1 MRISNDRELVILLLF
16 YWQYIGGANLENIS
30 IESVLDQVAIPTKI
44 INVFLQK
51 PIRNLPSKK
60 YVANEEVESSTI
72 HYENANGFVPLIVST
87 QPYELKNNRR
97 NLIQYDAINKTKKN
111 TPKIIKKISIFPE
124 ETRIFFTTPNT
135 GENRRSFQIDDNQN
149 EFELLKVNND
159 TPAVATYN
167 SFIDHS
173 RNNYKSDRSNSEI
186 NYGKALRTKDR
197 EREKRIQNYMDS
209 YDVAKEDSR
218 QYTRSEVDKNNKYAL
233 YQQEKSHHYS
243 KASTASYGTQKT
255 SPQTNYGT
263 ITSTMSN
270 IKAFTPKVDKNEEY
284 RFKNPIMVDEKF
296 RRQSLPSTAFTSNHN
311 GDKKDEFDRAT
322 LENRESE
329 SLSQIEGTS
338 RNYDSAGFR
347 DFSDENLDYME
358 EMDKPRRVQ
367 KTSKRRPYR
376 FDSSRKLPKEHR
388 EIYDDTYDDQGR
400 KRANKPK
407 SRQKQKSKPIEV
419 VNEDDPY
426 EKEEQFESDENNRNN
441 QQNFNDGNTWNQ
453 VAPNVEV
460 SHSNGYEIDQI
471 EKPKLHIV
479 PVNILSNFDHATA
492 LDNSQGFDITNA
504 MFTGFVH
511 EAPLVSTATPLI
523 SSSPNYL
530 NRNSI
535 PSSTSTSS
543 MSISTPVPD
552 VIVGQS
558 SFNNPIQAV
567 FMPNKLQQNMLNQY
581 MQSTVSPT
589 LFAVTSRP
597 EFLGS
602 STISPSLQQIL
613 NQVQSSIPI
622 NQHIFNAQPTQQTYA
637 NLLQPIHSN
646 ANNQIYVN
654 TNSDQGQNFY
664 QFKNSQSATSTS
676 NSETNESQQQKFNV
690 NNGQFVASA
699 SLSVGNNQHSQTRNK
714 NANKRNNY
722 RINNQN
728 QNKNNNDNIQRN
740 QQKKGQSSSNFIQPT
755 VVPAIL
761 HTGIG
766 LFRNQNSQLV
776 QNPLFIANSQSNT
789 PIFKGT
795 NEGLDNSMKQLQ
807 YNIKNNRYQLTSIS
821 SIDNAGGASNNVNAI
836 NNLIDP
842 IQKAQLP
849 LLGATNVEIVNPN
862 LNANAYAINQVPAT
876 LVTTPIPMFTTTG
889 FIASKQAFTSTTQ
902 EPLGADRALFN
913 PINFVPNY
921 DLIKSQSVLNSNVV
935 PNNQFVQQN
944 LNLVPVVPGGN
955 FYKHSQGAQID
966 LANKPKLSSDLEKYA
981 EEMFKESLR
990 TIYNSHKWNN
1000 DPRSPGNISLVDNSD
1015 LAKLRNELLRIK
1027 NNIRYSKIPKDVL
1040 EAHHTENKFRT
1051 SHGQGHGPRTNFN
1064 HENSRLRPR
1073 QGVVSTK
1080 SKGQEPQAS
1089 TIVDYRYSIRQHHNQ
1104 PDYQSDQSYNYP
1116 TFSTSLPES
1125 DHFRS
1130 SAAYRSS
1137 EGEFY
1142 DINHQR
1148 THNLMGLLMKN
1159 KQLPPGTQG
1168 NYYSDSQAINKAF
1181 DEENQRMQ
1189 SQIRWIIVLF
1199 GVSVGSCLTL
1209 ENNSTATP
1217 QNSTTNL
1224 STLNNDLQQS
1234 IKPKRQLDEFDFDS
1248 STFDDLPSIFPAKEI
1263 TSLSTFNDDEIED
1276 ISGFIP
1282 SASFKVTRSNSE
1294 SLGTHGENYESLN
1307 PPAPNYHS
1315 SPQVASQA
1323 TNSQANLYSNE
1334 DSEALSQ
1341 VRQTETSYNNQVTT
1355 PLYIDSYVTHPKYAA
1370 AKSSAFPREN
1380 QYKVPA
1386 KVQFNSYPTLSE
1398 LAPNVPV
1405 YGPIAQVSLHSIVPN
1420 NRHQVQ
1426 QSASQNTGYKAPI
1439 AHNFKNIHPT
1449 TKVYAPLHAH
1459 NQQQQYDAQF
1469 QNYAH
1474 NPYDNVQYTTT
1485 PGLEISN
1492 KKLEL
1497 PVIQLQTAPN
1507 YPGYIQTL
1515 ETTPLIFSS
1524 ETGLQYKADPGFRLS
1539 YEFAKPKSNHPNQRS
1554 GTNSPFL
1561 GVASPI
1567 QVLPVQTASSTAQF
1581 PKFKGASI
1589 GQFPSRGFKKTD
1601 SYFPKN
1607 DDDDDDVETLPKKYF
1622 KQSELEDEE
1631 ETQKQEKRE
1640 KILDREQH
1648 GRRKS
1653 KGHKG
1658 RSKSYADEFEET
1670 FRRKPN
1676 KLKHSHRH
1684 SKVSKASKESNER
1697 PRISASYSASK
1708 SLKKNRHR
1716 AYRDESGEP
1725 SSRPSSL
1732 SGPTRQTFKRD
1743 YRLEE
1748 SDKPKEDINSKTL
1761 PQVVWQDSYGMRVN
1775 NPEDEALRSSYSK
1788 EESAVID
1795 SYGSTR
1801 KPSTTSRQELTT
1813 KLPYKSTTLPSQNDD
1828 KLGSSTFS
1836 PHGSWKSTGI
1846 NIKPISNE
1854 SYSKPSGSG
1863 LKALVNP
1870 KQNYFSPLLGRGEI
1884 FRTLKGV

>member
-1 MRISNDRELVILLLF
+1 MIFHRVILFLF
-16 YWQYIGGANLENIS
+16 YWQCIGGENLENIS

-44 INVFLQK
+44 INEFLQK
-51 PIRNLPSKK
+51 PVRNLPSKK

-87 QPYELKNNRR
+87 QPYELKHNRR

-111 TPKIIKKISIFPE
+111 TPKIIKKNSTFPE

-135 GENRRSFQIDDNQN
+135 GENRRLFQIDDNQN

-186 NYGKALRTKDR
+186 NYGKSLRTKDR
-197 EREKRIQNYMDS
+197 ERGKRIQNYMDS
-209 YDVAKEDSR
+209 YDVASEDGR
-218 QYTRSEVDKNNKYAL
+218 QYTHSEVDKNNKKAL
-233 YQQEKSHHYS
+233 YQQEKNHHYS
-243 KASTASYGTQKT
+243 EASTTSYGTQKI

-263 ITSTMSN
+263 MTSTMSS
-270 IKAFTPKVDKNEEY
+270 IKAFTPKVDKNEAY
-284 RFKNPIMVDEKF
+284 RFNNPIMVNEKF
-296 RRQSLPSTAFTSNHN
+296 RGQSLPSTAFTSNHN
-311 GDKKDEFDRAT
+311 GDKKDKFDRAT

-338 RNYDSAGFR
+338 RNYDSANFR

-388 EIYDDTYDDQGR
+388 EIYGDSYDDQGR

-426 EKEEQFESDENNRNN
+426 EKEEQFEGDENNRNN
-441 QQNFNDGNTWNQ
+441 QQHFNGGNTWNQ

-535 PSSTSTSS
+535 PSSTSKSS
-543 MSISTPVPD
+543 TSISTPVPD

-567 FMPNKLQQNMLNQY
+567 LMPNKLQQNMLNQY

-589 LFAVTSRP
+589 LFAVTPRP
-597 EFLGS
+597 GFLAS

-654 TNSDQGQNFY
+654 ANSDQGQNFY

-676 NSETNESQQQKFNV
+676 NSESNESQHKKFNV

-714 NANKRNNY
+714 NAIKRNNY
-722 RINNQN
+722 RSNNQN

-740 QQKKGQSSSNFIQPT
+740 QQKKGQGSSNFVQPT

-761 HTGIG
+761 HT
-766 LFRNQNSQLV
+766 
-776 QNPLFIANSQSNT
+776 
-789 PIFKGT
+789 GT

-849 LLGATNVEIVNPN
+849 LLEATNVEIVNPN

-876 LVTTPIPMFTTTG
+876 LVTTPIPIFTTTG

-1027 NNIRYSKIPKDVL
+1027 NNIRDSKIPKDVL

-1051 SHGQGHGPRTNFN
+1051 VRPDSSIEQNFKNHKQHSKGQHHHLHHHHHSHHQRHKPEISDFLTPPRLNSFISKSPFHDKPPKKRPNQSHGQGHGPHPNFS

-1073 QGVVSTK
+1073 QGIVSTK
-1080 SKGQEPQAS
+1080 SKGEEPQAS

-1104 PDYQSDQSYNYP
+1104 PDYQSGQSYNYP
-1116 TFSTSLPES
+1116 TFTTSLPES

-1130 SAAYRSS
+1130 SAEYRSS
-1137 EGEFY
+1137 EGDFY

-1181 DEENQRMQ
+1181 HEENQRMQ
-1189 SQIRWIIVLF
+1189 SQAYEDALRNF
-1199 GVSVGSCLTL
+1199 GKRSDGQVKLITHSLVS
-1209 ENNSTATP
+1209 
-1217 QNSTTNL
+1217 
-1224 STLNNDLQQS
+1224 
-1234 IKPKRQLDEFDFDS
+1234 R
-1248 STFDDLPSIFPAKEI
+1248 
-1263 TSLSTFNDDEIED
+1263 
-1276 ISGFIP
+1276 
-1282 SASFKVTRSNSE
+1282 
-1294 SLGTHGENYESLN
+1294 
-1307 PPAPNYHS
+1307 
-1315 SPQVASQA
+1315 
-1323 TNSQANLYSNE
+1323 
-1334 DSEALSQ
+1334 
-1341 VRQTETSYNNQVTT
+1341 
-1355 PLYIDSYVTHPKYAA
+1355 
-1370 AKSSAFPREN
+1370 
-1380 QYKVPA
+1380 KVP
-1386 KVQFNSYPTLSE
+1386 
-1398 LAPNVPV
+1398 
-1405 YGPIAQVSLHSIVPN
+1405 
-1420 NRHQVQ
+1420 
-1426 QSASQNTGYKAPI
+1426 
-1439 AHNFKNIHPT
+1439 
-1449 TKVYAPLHAH
+1449 
-1459 NQQQQYDAQF
+1459 
-1469 QNYAH
+1469 
-1474 NPYDNVQYTTT
+1474 
-1485 PGLEISN
+1485 SN
-1492 KKLEL
+1492 K
-1497 PVIQLQTAPN
+1497 
-1507 YPGYIQTL
+1507 Y
-1515 ETTPLIFSS
+1515 
-1524 ETGLQYKADPGFRLS
+1524 
-1539 YEFAKPKSNHPNQRS
+1539 
-1554 GTNSPFL
+1554 
-1561 GVASPI
+1561 
-1567 QVLPVQTASSTAQF
+1567 
-1581 PKFKGASI
+1581 
-1589 GQFPSRGFKKTD
+1589 
-1601 SYFPKN
+1601 
-1607 DDDDDDVETLPKKYF
+1607 
-1622 KQSELEDEE
+1622 
-1631 ETQKQEKRE
+1631 
-1640 KILDREQH
+1640 
-1648 GRRKS
+1648 
-1653 KGHKG
+1653 
-1658 RSKSYADEFEET
+1658 
-1670 FRRKPN
+1670 
-1676 KLKHSHRH
+1676 
-1684 SKVSKASKESNER
+1684 
-1697 PRISASYSASK
+1697 RI
-1708 SLKKNRHR
+1708 
-1716 AYRDESGEP
+1716 
-1725 SSRPSSL
+1725 
-1732 SGPTRQTFKRD
+1732 
-1743 YRLEE
+1743 
-1748 SDKPKEDINSKTL
+1748 
-1761 PQVVWQDSYGMRVN
+1761 
-1775 NPEDEALRSSYSK
+1775 
-1788 EESAVID
+1788 
-1795 SYGSTR
+1795 
-1801 KPSTTSRQELTT
+1801 
-1813 KLPYKSTTLPSQNDD
+1813 
-1828 KLGSSTFS
+1828 
-1836 PHGSWKSTGI
+1836 
-1846 NIKPISNE
+1846 
-1854 SYSKPSGSG
+1854 
-1863 LKALVNP
+1863 
-1870 KQNYFSPLLGRGEI
+1870 
-1884 FRTLKGV
+1884 